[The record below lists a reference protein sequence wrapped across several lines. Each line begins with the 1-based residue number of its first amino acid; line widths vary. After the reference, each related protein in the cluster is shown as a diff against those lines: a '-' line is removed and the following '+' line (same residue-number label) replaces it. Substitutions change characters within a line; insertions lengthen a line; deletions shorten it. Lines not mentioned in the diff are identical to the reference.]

1 MSIHKKFIITFITVA
16 FFAGSVCAENI
27 GVYGQIYTIAEPDLL
42 SFIHTRLLQYQ
53 QDGKLS
59 SMESDFKKRVQESVL
74 RPQPVSDVNDV
85 ALGDKKIVKYYTPS
99 VTLQHNIIN
108 QNGTILFHKGTTI
121 NPLDLKT
128 VEKVVPNAVIPEFNE
143 TLIFIDADNASQV
156 SFAKSKINGL
166 FKKNPFAMYKV
177 ILTKG
182 NLKTASNTLGRIYFD
197 QEGVLCHLF
206 GITRVPAVVVKSGVR
221 LKIMEP
227 AI

>member
-1 MSIHKKFIITFITVA
+1 MKINKKLIITMLTA
-16 FFAGSVCAENI
+16 TFFVGSVSAENI
-27 GVYGQIYTIAEPDLL
+27 GVYGQIYSISEPDLL

-85 ALGDKKIVKYYTPS
+85 ASGDKTIVKYYTPS

-108 QNGTILFHKGTTI
+108 QNGTILFYKGTTI
-121 NPLDLKT
+121 NPLDLKA
-128 VEKVVPNAVIPEFNE
+128 VEKIVPNAVIPEFDE
-143 TLIFIDADNASQV
+143 TFLFIDSDNKAQIT
-156 SFAKSKINGL
+156 FAKNKINDL
-166 FKKNPFAMYKV
+166 LKSNPIAIYKI

-182 NLKTASNTLGRIYFD
+182 NLKTASNALGRIYFD

-221 LKIMEP
+221 LKITEP